1 MPAEDV
7 RRAAVLGSP
16 IAHSLSPTL
25 HRAAYAGLG
34 LDWRYDAL
42 EVDADGLPAFLRGC
56 GPEWVGLSL
65 TMPLKRA
72 VLPLLDTASDLVRLV
87 GAANTVVFGPDGP
100 AGHNTDVVGIVEALR
115 AIGAVPGPAVILG
128 GGATA
133 ASALAALAQ
142 LGCPGVVVR
151 ARRPEAASGLPTWP
165 VPSAWAS
172 VHCMARTRR
181 AAPRRRE
188 AGIVVST
195 VPGPAAELLAG
206 AVPRDPGALL
216 DVSYAPWPPPLVE
229 AWRRAGGAAA
239 SGEEMLLHQ
248 AVAQVGL
255 MSGRR
260 PDTTTMRSALHAELA
275 GGRPGPEPGPGPGT
289 GGRFMP
295 GPAPDSR
302 PGRRRTT
309 RNPEEWGWPTPV
321 HL

>member
-1 MPAEDV
+1 VPAEDV

-42 EVDADGLPAFLRGC
+42 EVDAHGLPAFLRAC

-115 AIGAVPGPAVILG
+115 GIGAEPGPAVILG

-151 ARRPEAASGLPTWP
+151 ARRPEAASGLADVAGALGLGLACTAWP
-165 VPSAWAS
+165 GPGELL
-172 VHCMARTRR
+172 
-181 AAPRRRE
+181 PDRRE

-248 AVAQVGL
+248 AVAQVEL

-260 PDTTTMRSALHAELA
+260 PDTTTMRSALHAEL
-275 GGRPGPEPGPGPGT
+275 
-289 GGRFMP
+289 
-295 GPAPDSR
+295 
-302 PGRRRTT
+302 RRRAT
-309 RNPEEWGWPTPV
+309 GA
-321 HL
+321 